1 MLSCVLLWEF
11 VYAGVEKS
19 NGQKWTPKPPHQRR
33 LTKSFHKK
41 RTDNSFKCFMRR
53 KVKESQWFSCLS
65 SSGLLQEDSC
75 NKYKAA
81 WKKCDVLFK
90 VEDEYSLYWSLVVSK
105 QIISWHFDT
114 RSQGCLSKWTSIW
127 SNARK
132 EMPGIVMHRLDF
144 AFALSTD
151 KGQRRWCI

>member
-19 NGQKWTPKPPHQRR
+19 NGQKWTPKPPHQRC

-41 RTDNSFKCFMRR
+41 RADNSFKCFMRR
-53 KVKESQWFSCLS
+53 KVKESQLFKLKWSRTR
-65 SSGLLQEDSC
+65 GQLQQIQRGM
-75 NKYKAA
+75 
-81 WKKCDVLFK
+81 KKCDVLFK